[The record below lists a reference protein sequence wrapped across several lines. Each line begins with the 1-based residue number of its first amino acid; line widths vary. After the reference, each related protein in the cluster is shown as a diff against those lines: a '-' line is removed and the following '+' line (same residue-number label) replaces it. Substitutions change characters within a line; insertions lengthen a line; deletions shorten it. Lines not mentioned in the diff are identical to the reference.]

1 MVVHA
6 CNPSSQEDEAGTQE
20 FKASLV
26 YIARSCSK
34 KRRRKEEEE
43 EEEEVTAP
51 SKIGLHVGWH
61 GGSHL

>member
-34 KRRRKEEEE
+34 KRRRKEEE
-43 EEEEVTAP
+43 
-51 SKIGLHVGWH
+51 
-61 GGSHL
+61 GGKGARRKRGGRGGGRSDSTI